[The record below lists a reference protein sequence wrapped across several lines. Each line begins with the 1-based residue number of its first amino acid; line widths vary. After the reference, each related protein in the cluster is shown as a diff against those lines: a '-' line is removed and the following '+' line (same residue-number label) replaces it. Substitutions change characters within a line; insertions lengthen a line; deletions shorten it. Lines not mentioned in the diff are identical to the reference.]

1 MFGLPGEGGCPQND
15 ERRAARS
22 NLRNDR
28 VRGAVHPRSEHP
40 FPEAPAQMTFIVWF
54 AMLGAVLLLL
64 ALSSSYL
71 RWMPVTSSVVCLGL
85 GIALGGS
92 GVGLLHLD
100 LAKASGWMEHLTEVA
115 VLFSLFFSGLKLRLP
130 LADPRWRIAVY
141 LAGPLMLVCISG
153 VSLVLHYGLHLSW
166 GLAVL
171 IGAILAPTDPVLA
184 TLVQVV
190 DARDA
195 DPVRFSL
202 SGEAGL
208 NDGVAFPFVILGLL
222 LLQPSAQEGL
232 AGWLLKD
239 VLWAVTAGLL
249 CGYWMGR
256 GLGKLT
262 LYLRLRNDDSTVSP
276 NDYLALALIAL
287 AYVAAELLQDY
298 GFLAVFA
305 AGLGLRQAEVRTSS
319 SPQAPA
325 AEHLVQPVVG
335 HQHVAPEQA
344 VKGDVQGLGDSQIA
358 AGIMLGDMLAFGSLV
373 ERAMEVFL
381 VTLLGVVLLEH
392 WDWRAVIVAGA
403 LFAVIRPLGVM
414 LAPLRGRL
422 NLPQRG
428 LLGWF
433 GIRGIGSFYYLFYA
447 VNHGLLPAAAVE
459 STNLVLSVVALSILL
474 HGLSVQP
481 LLARYESRKG
491 K

>member
-1 MFGLPGEGGCPQND
+1 
-15 ERRAARS
+15 
-22 NLRNDR
+22 
-28 VRGAVHPRSEHP
+28 
-40 FPEAPAQMTFIVWF
+40 MTFIVWF

-71 RWMPVTSSVVCLGL
+71 RWIPITSSVVCLALGIGL
-85 GIALGGS
+85 GSS
-92 GVGLLHLD
+92 GVGLLQLD
-100 LAKASGWMEHLTEVA
+100 IAKSTGWLEHLTEVA
-115 VLFSLFFSGLKLRLP
+115 VLFSLFFTGLKLRLP
-130 LADPRWRIAVY
+130 LRSRRWWSAFF
-141 LAGPLMLVCISG
+141 LAGPVMLMCIGG
-153 VSLVLHYGLHLSW
+153 VSVVLHYGLNLRWDVS
-166 GLAVL
+166 VL

-190 DARDA
+190 DAQDA

-222 LLQPSAQEGL
+222 LHNPEHGWFS
-232 AGWLLKD
+232 GWLIND
-239 VLWAVTAGLL
+239 VLWAVCAGLL

-262 LYLRLRNDDSTVSP
+262 LYLRLRHEDSTVSP
-276 NDYLALALIAL
+276 NDYFALALIAL
-287 AYVAAELLQDY
+287 AFVVAELIQGY

-305 AGLGLRQAEVRTSS
+305 AGLGLRQAEVQTSS
-319 SPQAPA
+319 GPHQPA

-335 HQHVAPEQA
+335 HQHVAPEHA
-344 VKGDVQGLGDSQIA
+344 VKGDVAGLDDSQIA

-392 WDWRAVIVAGA
+392 WDWRALVVAGA
-403 LFAVIRPLGVM
+403 LFLVIRPLSIGLM
-414 LAPLRGRL
+414 PWRGLLDRR
-422 NLPQRG
+422 QEW

-433 GIRGIGSFYYLFYA
+433 GIRGIGSLYYLFYSL
-447 VNHGLLPAAAVE
+447 NHGLAPGVAAQT
-459 STNLVLSVVALSILL
+459 TNLVLSVVALSILV
-474 HGLSVQP
+474 HGVSVQP
-481 LLARYESRKG
+481 LLARYTSAA
-491 K
+491 